1 MADVTV
7 ELFGK
12 PGCHLCD
19 EAAAVVA
26 RVCSDFPAVNI
37 VERNILDDAEWFESM
52 KEDIPVIVINGTR
65 HARWRVDDEALRSAL
80 AEAVA

>member
-19 EAAAVVA
+19 EAISVVT
-26 RVCSDFPAVNI
+26 RVVGDFPATRL
-37 VERNILDDAEWFESM
+37 VERNILDDAEWFDSM
-52 KEDIPVIVINGTR
+52 KDDIPVVVINGER
-65 HARWRVDDEALRSAL
+65 HARWRVDEDAFRSAL
-80 AEAVA
+80 KEVTA